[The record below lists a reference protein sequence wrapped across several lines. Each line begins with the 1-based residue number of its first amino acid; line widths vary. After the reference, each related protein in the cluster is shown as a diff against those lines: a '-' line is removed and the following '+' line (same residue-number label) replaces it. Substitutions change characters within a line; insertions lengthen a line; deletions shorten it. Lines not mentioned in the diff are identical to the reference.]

1 MPRFFVPPVDGDMVL
16 LDGDSAVHISRSLR
30 MRPGEQLT
38 LSDGQGMDYQA
49 EILSVGNQVEL
60 KILSRCQCITEPRAR
75 LTLFQALPKGDKMDF
90 IVQKATEL
98 GVSVIQ
104 PVLTE
109 RCVSRPDAKS
119 MAKKCERYRKIA
131 LEAAQQSGRG
141 KVPEIRELIT
151 LQQSVDCLPKKS
163 VLFYE
168 KGGERLNR
176 LIEPEDTDIGI
187 FVGSEGGFSAAEA
200 QFLTENGVA
209 AATLGARILRC
220 ETAPLCGIS
229 VILSLTGDI

>member
-1 MPRFFVPPVDGDMVL
+1 MPRFFVPPVTGDTVC
-16 LDGDSAVHISRSLR
+16 LDGDSAAHISRSLR
-30 MRPGEQLT
+30 MRPGERLT
-38 LSDGQGMDYQA
+38 LSDGQGTDYQA
-49 EILSVGNQVEL
+49 EILSTGSLVQL
-60 KILSRCQCITEPRAR
+60 KILSQSRCLTEPATR

-90 IVQKATEL
+90 IIQKATEL

-104 PVLTE
+104 PVLTD
-109 RCVSRPDAKS
+109 RCVSRPDSKS

-141 KVPEIRELIT
+141 KIPEIRELVT
-151 LQQSVDCLPKKS
+151 LREAVGMLPKKS

-168 KGGERLNR
+168 KGGERLAK
-176 LIEPEDTDIGI
+176 LISPADEDIGM
-187 FVGSEGGFSAAEA
+187 FVGSEGGFSEEEAA
-200 QFLTENGVA
+200 FLAENGVVP
-209 AATLGARILRC
+209 ATLGARILRC